1 MCTIS
6 FVIVTYRSMDLIHDC
21 IDSIFE
27 FAEGNF
33 EVLVVDNSPAQDSE
47 VLEKFLKDTYKTK
60 VRFIRNERNGG
71 YGQGNNIGVKNSKG
85 DLIAIVNP
93 DVRFKEIFTQS
104 VTEHFESNKNLSLLG
119 FKQQG
124 GVNLSFYV
132 KPEYFIPVIDK
143 FIVKITN
150 KLNWFH
156 SKFLYLSGACLFL
169 RKDYFLKAGL
179 FDENMFLYFEEPDIS
194 NRLANLGYQIKFDKS
209 VEYVHLVGDRS
220 DIGEG
225 TFNAWLNSLIYYLD
239 KFKITKKRHFSN
251 RKIEAFFLNKK
262 NLARY
267 KKNKQSNL

>member
-1 MCTIS
+1 MSTIS
-6 FVIVTYRSMDLIHDC
+6 FVIVTYRSMDLIQDC

-27 FAEGNF
+27 FVEGNF

-47 VLEKFLKDTYKTK
+47 VLEKFLKDTYKTT

-71 YGQGNNIGVKNSKG
+71 YGQGNNVGVKNSKG

-93 DVRFKEIFTQS
+93 DVRFTEAFAST
-104 VTEHFESNKNLSLLG
+104 VTGHFESNKNLSLLG
-119 FKQQG
+119 FKQLG
-124 GVNLSFYV
+124 GGNLSFYV

-143 FIVKITN
+143 FIVKVTN
-150 KLNWFH
+150 KLNLFH
-156 SKFLYLSGACLFL
+156 SKYLYLSGACLFL
-169 RKDYFLKAGL
+169 RKVSFMKAEL
-179 FDENMFLYFEEPDIS
+179 FDENIFLYFEEPDVS
-194 NRLANLGYQIKFDKS
+194 NRLAKLGFQIKFDKS

-239 KFKITKKRHFSN
+239 KFKITRKRHFSN
-251 RKIEAFFLNKK
+251 RKIEAFFLNTK